1 MKTDVENSAVSLRKP
16 CKPEDIR
23 DLLTNVRTIAM
34 VGITPLNNVSG
45 GPAISVPCGFDGA
58 GLPLGAQFAGPAGTE
73 AALLELAYEVEELR
87 PFARIDG

>member
-1 MKTDVENSAVSLRKP
+1 M
-16 CKPEDIR
+16 
-23 DLLTNVRTIAM
+23 TNTTPRIGHLDPALPFDEFMSRTIAM

-45 GPAISVPCGFDGA
+45 GPAISVPCGFDDA

>member
-1 MKTDVENSAVSLRKP
+1 M
-16 CKPEDIR
+16 
-23 DLLTNVRTIAM
+23 TNTTPRIGHLDPTLPFDEFMSRTIAM

-58 GLPLGAQFAGPAGTE
+58 GLPLGAQFAGPAGME
-73 AALLELAYEVEELR
+73 ATLLELAYEVEELR